1 VLAARARRA
10 ANCCS
15 TREAARRATTAATEA
30 RHVAAAPRARLPLA
44 LAAHPPSRACRAAAP
59 PPLGHADARAL
70 CSRSASVAAR
80 ACCPWQVSNILLVGC
95 NGLGIEI
102 GAVCVL
108 RCGRACLRSECTQR
122 PATCARRAAPAL
134 PSAPPSCPPARAG
147 KISLTGGAAA
157 KNLALAG
164 VKSLTLWDPK
174 PVALPDLSSQ
184 FYFGEADVGKNR
196 AEISAAA
203 LRDLNPYCEIKI
215 LTGELTGDTIKPYQV
230 GSSAVRM

>member
-1 VLAARARRA
+1 MLGALRRP
-10 ANCCS
+10 CPP
-15 TREAARRATTAATEA
+15 RR
-30 RHVAAAPRARLPLA
+30 
-44 LAAHPPSRACRAAAP
+44 
-59 PPLGHADARAL
+59 
-70 CSRSASVAAR
+70 
-80 ACCPWQVSNILLVGC
+80 
-95 NGLGIEI
+95 
-102 GAVCVL
+102 
-108 RCGRACLRSECTQR
+108 
-122 PATCARRAAPAL
+122 
-134 PSAPPSCPPARAG
+134 PPARRPAPPKPG